1 MAKELNVPTDLAL
14 KPGRT
19 PYQCFFRVR
28 NRLDPPKKVVWT
40 KELDQQVLDR
50 LKEYPGNWRLVAAS
64 IDDPASTKRQV
75 VERYKKTI
83 NPCLRNGAFTRVEDC
98 LLILAIEKL
107 KPFLARE
114 GHFGCLLAYLPWRC
128 ETTWRD
134 RANNLFSDWIV
145 PWTL

>member
-75 VERYKKTI
+75 IERYKKTI
-83 NPCLRNGAFTRVEDC
+83 NPVLRNGAFTRVEDC
-98 LLILAIEKL
+98 LLILTIEKL

>member
-1 MAKELNVPTDLAL
+1 MEVAKELNVPTDLAS

-40 KELDQQVLDR
+40 NELDQQVLDR

-75 VERYKKTI
+75 IERYKKAI
-83 NPCLRNGAFTRVEDC
+83 NPVLRNGAFTRVDVYWRIYRGGVK
-98 LLILAIEKL
+98 LLGGIGRTIYLAI
-107 KPFLARE
+107 
-114 GHFGCLLAYLPWRC
+114 GSYLGLCKWHS
-128 ETTWRD
+128 
-134 RANNLFSDWIV
+134 LF
-145 PWTL
+145 